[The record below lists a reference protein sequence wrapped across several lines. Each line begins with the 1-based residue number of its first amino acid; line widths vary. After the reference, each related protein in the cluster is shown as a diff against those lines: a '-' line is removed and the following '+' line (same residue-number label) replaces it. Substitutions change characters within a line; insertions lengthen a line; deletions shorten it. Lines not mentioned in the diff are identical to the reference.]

1 LKEIINSSTVD
12 SNQASRGDAV
22 DYLLTFDIGNSQ
34 NMKSLVLSDDL
45 ENVLDLKNV
54 VIIDSDGN
62 NVTNEGKLVT
72 SDEDESFTWTANDPA
87 KFSRKKLYV
96 AIASNI
102 KPNADVS
109 SYDNSGIPNT
119 GHMQIN
125 GQDTPTNVV
134 HTTLNGDPKNPEDPK
149 KDKPN
154 DPSKPDGKT
163 PDPYGNLVTKQ
174 VKAESGQWGE
184 SDKVQEDK
192 DFDYKVEYTV
202 GDKQDVKS
210 VEFSDDLEDVLD
222 LEKVTIT
229 DADGNDVTS
238 QGELTLDKNTE
249 KFSWKPKADL
259 VGKMGGKKFTANI
272 TAKLKKDSKVNGEV
286 PNTADMTVNGK
297 DVKSNTVNVISPQ
310 ADKKSPSNVNNP
322 KNPTNSTENPNN
334 PNNPGTNNP
343 GSNNPITGKN
353 GFLPRTGHFM
363 MQHAG
368 WFIAALVAIAGGIGS
383 YLYKTNDDFKEK
395 ITGIKNK
402 LIKK

>member
-1 LKEIINSSTVD
+1 
-12 SNQASRGDAV
+12 
-22 DYLLTFDIGNSQ
+22 
-34 NMKSLVLSDDL
+34 
-45 ENVLDLKNV
+45 

-125 GQDTPTNVV
+125 GQDIPTNVV

-163 PDPYGNLVTKQ
+163 PDPYGNLVNKQ

-184 SDKVQEDK
+184 SDKVQEGK

-202 GDKQDVKS
+202 GDKQDVK
-210 VEFSDDLEDVLD
+210 
-222 LEKVTIT
+222 
-229 DADGNDVTS
+229 
-238 QGELTLDKNTE
+238 
-249 KFSWKPKADL
+249 
-259 VGKMGGKKFTANI
+259 
-272 TAKLKKDSKVNGEV
+272 
-286 PNTADMTVNGK
+286 
-297 DVKSNTVNVISPQ
+297 
-310 ADKKSPSNVNNP
+310 
-322 KNPTNSTENPNN
+322 
-334 PNNPGTNNP
+334 
-343 GSNNPITGKN
+343 
-353 GFLPRTGHFM
+353 
-363 MQHAG
+363 
-368 WFIAALVAIAGGIGS
+368 
-383 YLYKTNDDFKEK
+383 
-395 ITGIKNK
+395 
-402 LIKK
+402 